1 MTGPVPT
8 YSGACAGRITKMD
21 IRVSND
27 THVYDITVRVELDV
41 YTEECPCESCAGCDE
56 GNECEKIG
64 QPSGLGWCA
73 QSFDVRYD
81 EAFYDETA
89 EGALRAMLRMNGL
102 SLADDL
108 LSNGEVATQ
117 LESAFGVTFSG
128 SKKSDSVY
136 AEINGLSVGV
146 RNHHGASSQAPVDYL
161 IDTKGGI
168 TQAELDAH
176 IANLSAHGE

>member
-1 MTGPVPT
+1 ME
-8 YSGACAGRITKMD
+8 
-21 IRVSND
+21 IRVSNG
-27 THVYDITVRVELDV
+27 TNVYEITVCVELDV

-56 GNECEKIG
+56 GDECEKIG
-64 QPSGLGWCA
+64 QPTGSGWSA
-73 QSFDVRYD
+73 QSWDVRYD
-81 EAFYDETA
+81 EMFYRETA
-89 EGALRAMLRMNGL
+89 EAAIRDMLRTNSL
-102 SLADDL
+102 WLADDL
-108 LSNGEVATQ
+108 LSNHEVAQQ
-117 LESAFGVTFSG
+117 LESAFYVTFKG
-128 SKKSDSVY
+128 SQKSDSVY